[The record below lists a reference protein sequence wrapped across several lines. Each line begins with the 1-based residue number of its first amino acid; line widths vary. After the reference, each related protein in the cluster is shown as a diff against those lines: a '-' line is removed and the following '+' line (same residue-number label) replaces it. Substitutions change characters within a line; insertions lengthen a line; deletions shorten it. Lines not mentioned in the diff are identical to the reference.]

1 VILKKLCP
9 TVALVFLLVGLAHAD
24 SIDYFIPAPRADVSV
39 SGEYGSALGSHLFY
53 VRVSAGQTSIN
64 QPFSISNGT
73 KVDVY
78 VDAAV
83 RAGEMRVY
91 NSISSTNML
100 GQPFIRLQTN
110 AQYIDNVTISFA
122 PLAGQVGYILPI
134 FALTGRTLCWPS
146 CLFPDGGPNDAH
158 ANVSVYWQDSVNDG
172 IFHVTDRR
180 NLIGDATLAF
190 DPIPFHWGAPFA
202 LGANLSVD
210 NTLTVNGSA
219 HADFGRLTLIGL
231 QAFDQDMNPIL
242 DPKYDSALGANYSRN
257 GIVPE
262 PPTTVLIGLGLG
274 AIGVLRRVKRTVG

>member
-1 VILKKLCP
+1 MIMKKLCP

-24 SIDYFIPAPRADVSV
+24 SINYFIPAPRADVSV
-39 SGEYGSALGSHLFY
+39 SGVYGSALGSHLFY
-53 VRVSAGQTSIN
+53 VGVSAGQRSIN

-100 GQPFIRLQTN
+100 GQPFIRWQTD
-110 AQYIDNVTISFA
+110 AQYIDNVTISSA

-158 ANVSVYWQDSVNDG
+158 ANVSVYWQDSFDG
-172 IFHVTDRR
+172 IFHVADRA

-202 LGANLSVD
+202 LGANLSVV
-210 NTLTVNGSA
+210 NSLTVNGSA
-219 HADFGRLTLIGL
+219 HADFGHTLKLIGL
-231 QAFDQDMNPIL
+231 QAFDQNMNPVL
-242 DPKYDSALGANYSRN
+242 DPKYDSALGAKYSKN

-274 AIGVLRRVKRTVG
+274 AIGVLRRVKRQ